1 VIPFYYVTFLVPI
14 PLRQKVTVP
23 VPQHWSLILVLRQVR
38 KACNEAVAGFMKQL
52 GYEAMRKAA
61 DKLSAVSK
69 TTLMPLLGKH

>member
-1 VIPFYYVTFLVPI
+1 L
-14 PLRQKVTVP
+14 
-23 VPQHWSLILVLRQVR
+23 LILVLWQVR

>member
-1 VIPFYYVTFLVPI
+1 M
-14 PLRQKVTVP
+14 
-23 VPQHWSLILVLRQVR
+23 R

-69 TTLMPLLGKH
+69 TTLMPLLGKHRTFITVRMVFRAFKGTVSQNGFGFL